1 MEKTLDMLV
10 LESELIHRCNLH
22 KRFYLYPGQSSEA
35 DLLKEVNPI
44 RYTIQVVTIRFWS
57 PNKDVQSGVTLE
69 ASGDG
74 QRHAKQEDS
83 LIIRQ
88 CFTCPGKKC

>member
-1 MEKTLDMLV
+1 MEKTLNVLV

-44 RYTIQVVTIRFWS
+44 RYTI
-57 PNKDVQSGVTLE
+57 
-69 ASGDG
+69 
-74 QRHAKQEDS
+74 
-83 LIIRQ
+83 
-88 CFTCPGKKC
+88 